1 MQPVIVG
8 TGSYLPKKVVHNN
21 DLAQEMET
29 SDEWIYSH
37 TGIHE
42 RHIIGE
48 NESCSDM
55 AVEASKAALKDA
67 GLKPE
72 DIDMILVS
80 TVTGDYNGFP
90 ATAAL
95 VQNKLGAKN
104 AAAMDISAACSGFVF
119 GLEAARGFLLAGTTK
134 RVLVVGSEA
143 LSRITDWK
151 DRATCV
157 LFGDG
162 AGAVVLEQNGKAYW
176 KSSLHTEGKGFDKLY
191 RERGGTS
198 FPLVEGA
205 VLGNDAYM
213 KMDGQAVYLFAVR
226 AISHVIEEL
235 LIKTDLTID
244 QVDHIVP
251 HQANQRIIEAVCK
264 RKQYDLSKFYMN
276 IEYTAN
282 TSSASIPIALDE
294 MNKKGLLKRGDKIIM
309 CGFGSGLS
317 YGGILLEY

>member
-1 MQPVIVG
+1 
-8 TGSYLPKKVVHNN
+8 
-21 DLAQEMET
+21 
-29 SDEWIYSH
+29 
-37 TGIHE
+37 
-42 RHIIGE
+42 
-48 NESCSDM
+48 
-55 AVEASKAALKDA
+55 
-67 GLKPE
+67 
-72 DIDMILVS
+72 
-80 TVTGDYNGFP
+80 
-90 ATAAL
+90 L

-264 RKQYDLSKFYMN
+264 RKKYDLSKFYMN